1 VAFTDGEACEV
12 ASVAAAVDAAAVD
25 SLVVTPVCI
34 GPALLKFLAPT
45 DSPFANPI
53 TAMATKAQPP
63 TAAKTTRNRTARRF
77 DPA

>member
-1 VAFTDGEACEV
+1 VAFTVGEACEV

-34 GPALLKFLAPT
+34 GPAPLKFLGPA
-45 DSPFANPI
+45 DSPFANPNA
-53 TAMATKAQPP
+53 AMATKAQPP
-63 TAAKTTRNRTARRF
+63 TAAKAARHRTARRF